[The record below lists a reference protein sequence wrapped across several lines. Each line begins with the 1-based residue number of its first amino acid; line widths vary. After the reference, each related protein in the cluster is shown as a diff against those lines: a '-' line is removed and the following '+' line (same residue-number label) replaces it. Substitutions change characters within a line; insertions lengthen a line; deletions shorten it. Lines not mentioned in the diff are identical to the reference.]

1 MAPGAM
7 RRLHLAASRFAIQL
21 SHCITHLDLSFA
33 QMKGNHEWHESH
45 EYKSRRGLLA
55 LRILHILTQHPEK
68 RDIRYQPQS
77 WIACRFPRLP
87 M

>member
-1 MAPGAM
+1 
-7 RRLHLAASRFAIQL
+7 
-21 SHCITHLDLSFA
+21 
-33 QMKGNHEWHESH
+33 MKGNHEWHESH